1 MQPTHTHPTTM
12 KLPLHSRLCLLLL
25 TLCTASAQDLVVPE
39 VGFEK
44 ASASG
49 QGVVAVW
56 RKGAPPAATETPSA
70 TVGDT
75 IVVRVRDLDG
85 WIISLLDR
93 NVISGAPYFTSD
105 SRQLYLKK
113 IKAAAEAGSGFGS
126 DLAAESLKLSGLWYE
141 YHTKSTQYEVRKQEY
156 ETAAK
161 PLQPLIE
168 EQKKADSERRAL
180 DAALAAVG
188 DQKLADEA
196 AAKKLAARDKLQ
208 ARVAELTTQIGPGRA
223 KFEESK
229 QQLDTEGTDLS
240 ETGRK
245 LFERQKLYDK
255 EAALRVSFN
264 ALLAEVQRKL
274 YLILDNSQFRHITPQ
289 NPFDKMVSRPGLAGT
304 THEMEFRLLRH
315 DGDEKEWERL
325 YDGTRSKLPVQVRL
339 GIEFEGRY
347 LPLET
352 AVRPA
357 AAMPNQRFDFNLYRR
372 WVFASCALLL
382 AGAVF
387 AFVKMVG
394 SSDIVRDPD
403 GPLRPDGWRQF
414 SLAKA
419 QMAFWFF
426 LAAGAYLI
434 LWLLT
439 GRLDTL
445 TPQTLTLIGIGS
457 LTALGSTFISRS
469 VAGSEP
475 LAVDIRRAP
484 RRYEEGSDARARLL
498 ARLREERDA
507 LEKESHLL
515 SGQAASQR
523 AAEVAAALET
533 VRYEID
539 YLSRHF
545 FMQLMEDW
553 LSENGQIAFH
563 RFQMLVWT
571 LILGVIF
578 VSRVVYELK
587 MPEFSDTLLGLMG
600 ISAGTYIGFKVP
612 EMKRIAEQKAAE
624 PHMANDGK
632 KVGKGK

>member
-1 MQPTHTHPTTM
+1 M
-12 KLPLHSRLCLLLL
+12 KLIRRLLFSLALLPLCIAG
-25 TLCTASAQDLVVPE
+25 TLAQEVLVPE

-44 ASASG
+44 PSASG

-56 RKGAPPAATETPSA
+56 RKGNPPAATETPSA
-70 TVGDT
+70 TVGET

-85 WIISLLDR
+85 WVISLLDR

-113 IKAAAEAGSGFGS
+113 IKTAAEAGSGFGV
-126 DLAAESLKLSGLWYE
+126 DLNAESLKLSGLWYE
-141 YHTKSTQYEVRKQEY
+141 YHTKSTQYEVRKLEY
-156 ETAAK
+156 ENAAK

-168 EQKKADSERRAL
+168 EQKKAEGERKAL
-180 DAALAAVG
+180 DLALAAG
-188 DQKLADEA
+188 GEQKLPEET
-196 AAKKLAARDKLQ
+196 AAKKTAARDKLQ
-208 ARVAELTTQIGPGRA
+208 ARIAELHAAIGTGRP
-223 KFEESK
+223 KLEETR

-240 ETGRK
+240 EAGRK

-289 NPFDKMVSRPGLAGT
+289 NPFDKMVSRPGLTGT
-304 THEMEFRLLRH
+304 THELEFRLLRH

-357 AAMPNQRFDFNLYRR
+357 AAMANQRFDFNLYRR
-372 WVFASCALLL
+372 WLFASCVVLL

-394 SSDIVRDPD
+394 SSDIIRDPD

-426 LAAGAYLI
+426 LAAGAYLM

-457 LTALGSTFISRS
+457 LTALGSTFITRS
-469 VAGSEP
+469 VAGREP

-484 RRYEEGSDARARLL
+484 RRYEEGREARAQLL
-498 ARLREERDA
+498 KRLREEREA
-507 LEKESHLL
+507 LENESHQLT
-515 SGQAASQR
+515 GETASKR
-523 AAEVAAALET
+523 AAEVATALET
-533 VRYEID
+533 VRYEIE
-539 YLSRHF
+539 YLKHSAF
-545 FMQLMEDW
+545 KQLMEDW

-563 RFQMLVWT
+563 RFQMLIWT

-612 EMKRIAEQKAAE
+612 EMKRAAGQKDIEAHAAGEGKE
-624 PHMANDGK
+624 PGK
-632 KVGKGK
+632 PHTRKPDAAK

>member
-1 MQPTHTHPTTM
+1 M
-12 KLPLHSRLCLLLL
+12 KSLQHLRLWIAILS
-25 TLCTASAQDLVVPE
+25 LCTASVSAKDVLVTE
-39 VGFEK
+39 AGFEK
-44 ASASG
+44 PSASG

-56 RKGAPPAATETPSA
+56 RKGAPLAATETPSA
-70 TVGDT
+70 TVGET

-85 WIISLLDR
+85 WVISLLDR
-93 NVISGAPYFTSD
+93 NVISGAPYFTSE

-113 IKAAAEAGSGFGS
+113 IKAAETGPSFGGYLIEES
-126 DLAAESLKLSGLWYE
+126 KSLGAAWYE
-141 YHTKSTQYEVRKQEY
+141 YHTKSSQYEVRKLGY
-156 ETAAK
+156 EDAAK
-161 PLQPLIE
+161 PLLPLIE
-168 EQKKADSERRAL
+168 EQKKADSEKKAL
-180 DAALAAVG
+180 ELALAAG
-188 DQKLADEA
+188 GEQKLPEES
-196 AAKKLAARDKLQ
+196 AAKKTAARDKLQ
-208 ARVAELTTQIGPGRA
+208 TRIAELGAQIGPGKQER
-223 KFEESK
+223 EETR
-229 QQLDTEGTDLS
+229 QQLDTEGAELG
-240 ETGRK
+240 ETYRK

-289 NPFDKMVSRPGLAGT
+289 NPFDKPVSRPELTGT

-339 GIEFEGRY
+339 GMEFEGRY

-357 AAMPNQRFDFNLYRR
+357 AAMANQRFEFHLYRP
-372 WVFASCALLL
+372 WVFALCAALL
-382 AGAVF
+382 AGSVF

-457 LTALGSTFISRS
+457 LTALGATFISRS
-469 VAGSEP
+469 IAGGER

-484 RRYEEGSDARARLL
+484 RRYEEGGKARTELMKRLI
-498 ARLREERDA
+498 EEKDA
-507 LEKESHLL
+507 LEKESRQL
-515 SGQAASQR
+515 SAQAASQR

-539 YLSRHF
+539 YLSRHS

-612 EMKRIAEQKAAE
+612 EMKRAAEQKAAE
-624 PHMANDGK
+624 AHVADDGK
-632 KVGKGK
+632 KAEKSHAKKPEAT